1 MSNTTGNGSKTQA
14 SVQSQGRVP
23 RPPTSQHLMAEL
35 CRGLKYIA
43 AFWFNPDWDTGSAE
57 DRWYCVIPVGGT
69 TLIVKTEMRGYT
81 QKADLN
87 QMCLLFVNQPE
98 RAVLT
103 AVESLPQVEDTRKVK
118 TISLMVPLLTGS
130 GK

>member
-1 MSNTTGNGSKTQA
+1 MSDSNGKGSKSIV
-14 SVQSQGRVP
+14 SVQPQGRVP
-23 RPPTSQHLMAEL
+23 RPPTSQFLMAEL

-69 TLIVKTEMRGYT
+69 TLIIKTEMRGYT

-87 QMCLLFVNQPE
+87 QMSLLFVNQPE
-98 RAVLT
+98 RAVLS
-103 AVESLPQVEDTRKVK
+103 AVESLPQVEDVRKAK
-118 TISLMVPLLTGS
+118 SISLMVPLMVQSS
-130 GK
+130 G